1 MNILHCHPLIRLK
14 VYLCLHILLF
24 TSRTYYVLTQTYSP
38 WKPTGVNVLHPDTS
52 IIQRSTSVFPFCRAP
67 CGPPCSHQYSSLKGV
82 RVNTLHSLSF
92 DFTHRLP
99 LLSCLVVHPCKP
111 QEWISF
117 ILVPS
122 FSAQSRLFEG
132 ITSHFTSF
140 PDCCPH
146 LPHKE
151 NNFSLKI
158 TGLNFISDYLH
169 GTHQDFLG
177 LFNSSFFEKLNPYYH
192 RHQSPFHRGIN
203 WPSHLLHKATYF
215 SLKNNRV
222 KFHSWIPTRYSS
234 RLSWLIQFITLSKV
248 KTLLL
253 SPSVPLSQGH

>member
-1 MNILHCHPLIRLK
+1 MSCCAPRGP
-14 VYLCLHILLF
+14 
-24 TSRTYYVLTQTYSP
+24 SMSSP
-38 WKPTGVNVLHPDTS
+38 K
-52 IIQRSTSVFPFCRAP
+52 FPR
-67 CGPPCSHQYSSLKGV
+67 
-82 RVNTLHSLSF
+82 
-92 DFTHRLP
+92 
-99 LLSCLVVHPCKP
+99 PCKP

-146 LPHKE
+146 LPHKA

-158 TGLNFISDYLH
+158 TGLNFIPDYLH

-177 LFNSSFFEKLNPYYH
+177 LFNSSLFERLKPYYH

-203 WPSHLLHKATYF
+203 WPSHFLHKATHF
-215 SLKNNRV
+215 FLKNNWV